1 MRYPFGYLRLSTL
14 AVLQGAL
21 SGPGPEMAMRATAA
35 AERLRRALAELS
47 VRFAGA
53 LQPSAEA
60 LGQGLSL
67 SNDAVQLFSEEVS
80 LHAAPVVRLT

>member
-1 MRYPFGYLRLSTL
+1 M
-14 AVLQGAL
+14 AALQGAL
-21 SGPGPEMAMRATAA
+21 SAPGPKMAMRATAA

-67 SNDAVQLFSEEVS
+67 TDDAVQLFSEEVS
-80 LHAAPVVRLT
+80 LHAAPVARLTQLDNLKHVQCT